1 MDIIES
7 TYLQPPPESILS
19 STDLITRQAIT
30 LQKQPTMLAELHST
44 VLTARRKAAIRFEE
58 KYKATLHDFNFK
70 KGNLVLV
77 RNTKI
82 EKSLNRKMRPRY
94 LGPVIVIARNKGG
107 AYILCELDG
116 SVFHRPLAA
125 FRLIPYL
132 ARRTIE
138 ITEDILDIDL
148 SRLKEMKD
156 SEEKDD
162 EDYQHEDDKIND

>member
-1 MDIIES
+1 
-7 TYLQPPPESILS
+7 PPPDSLLS
-19 STDLITRQAIT
+19 STDLIARRAIA
-30 LQKQPTMLAELHST
+30 LQKRAPMLAELRSA
-44 VLTARRKAAIRFEE
+44 VFSARRKAALRFE
-58 KYKATLHDFNFK
+58 KNHQATVHDFNFK

-94 LGPVIVIARNKGG
+94 LGPVVVIARNKGG

-138 ITEDILDIDL
+138 ISEEMLDVDL
-148 SRLKEMKD
+148 NRLREMKN

-162 EDYQHEDDKIND
+162 EDFAEEEEEIEE